1 MKKQLLAGALAA
13 STLAAG
19 TFSAMP
25 ADALTLSGSSGTRSA
40 SVTLSTS
47 NNNLLVQLTNTGG
60 GAGVPTDVLTGI
72 FFDIAAPVPQLSLT
86 AASVAPGSSVVLFNG
101 TASGEVQ
108 PTQPTSILAPPT
120 GNFVGGW
127 QYQSGNAVSGKITDF
142 DAGSGTSGFG
152 IFNGNQ
158 VNGNQANGKQVNSGG
173 GGGNFNYGLINGYN
187 LSATNG
193 SPNNPVRN
201 ALLVNNSVLLTLAGL
216 QPGFS
221 LNQIQAV
228 RFQYGTNLSE
238 PSLVV
243 NNNPQPIPTPALLP
257 AALGTGLAILRK
269 KKQEEKAAQNA

>member
-60 GAGVPTDVLTGI
+60 AAGVPTDVLTGI

-86 AASVAPGSSVVLFNG
+86 AASIAPGSSVVQFDN
-101 TASGEVQ
+101 TAAGAVQ
-108 PTQPTSILAPPT
+108 ATQPTSILAPPT

-158 VNGNQANGKQVNSGG
+158 VNNGGQ
-173 GGGNFNYGLINGYN
+173 GGNFNYGLINGYN
-187 LSATNG
+187 FPATKG
-193 SPNNPVRN
+193 SPNNAVRN

-228 RFQYGTNLSE
+228 RFQYGTDLSE